1 MDRKILVT
9 GLGFITSIGND
20 KATVTKS
27 LIDLQHGFEKKLLLD
42 NPKLPVSVF
51 GTIKGF
57 ETSSHRWMDWEYPED
72 YSFEAS
78 CLKSMAP
85 HGLYALCA
93 MLQAISNSR
102 LSPEEISNPETG
114 LFCAS
119 AGSPF
124 LLRNQLNSL
133 MGGMRSNPMGILN
146 SISGTLNFNLGTYFK
161 IYGANSGFVSAC
173 TSTSHAL
180 AYAYEEIL
188 SGRQKRM
195 FVVGAEDLTAETFL
209 PFNTMGA
216 LSRNAD
222 PDTASRPFD
231 SSRDGF
237 VGTGG
242 ATVMIL
248 EEKEEALKRNAPVLA
263 EMAGWGQASD
273 GYNLAS
279 PHPEGKGLCMAM
291 QNSFTSSGISAA
303 EVDYINAHATSTPT
317 GDIAESSAI
326 RSVFS
331 DQGHRPFV
339 SSTKAITGHGLS
351 MAGVLEAAIS
361 TLAIS
366 EGFIP
371 GAAHIS
377 DIDPVCSH
385 LNLPQNTIQQ
395 PLNVVMSNGSGF
407 GGTNVSLI
415 FRRWNN

>member
-1 MDRKILVT
+1 
-9 GLGFITSIGND
+9 
-20 KATVTKS
+20 
-27 LIDLQHGFEKKLLLD
+27 
-42 NPKLPVSVF
+42 
-51 GTIKGF
+51 
-57 ETSSHRWMDWEYPED
+57 
-72 YSFEAS
+72 
-78 CLKSMAP
+78 MAP

-93 MLQAISNSR
+93 MLQAISNSS

-124 LLRNQLNSL
+124 LLRNQLNTL
-133 MGGMRSNPMGILN
+133 MSSGGIRSNPMGILN

-161 IYGANSGFVSAC
+161 IHGASSGFVSAC

-209 PFNTMGA
+209 PFSVMGA
-216 LSRNAD
+216 LSRND
-222 PDTASRPFD
+222 NPDKASRPFD

-248 EEKEEALKRNAPVLA
+248 EEKEEALRRGAPIFA
-263 EMAGWGQASD
+263 EMAGWGQATD

-291 QNSFTSSGISAA
+291 ENSFTSSGIFAG
-303 EVDYINAHATSTPT
+303 EVNYINAHATSTPT
-317 GDIAESSAI
+317 GDIAESLAI
-326 RSVFS
+326 KSVFS

-351 MAGVLEAAIS
+351 MAGVLEAAIC

-377 DIDPVCSH
+377 DVDPSCSH
-385 LNLPQNTIQQ
+385 LNLPKNTIQQ
-395 PLNVVMSNGSGF
+395 SPNVVMSNGSGF

-415 FRRWNN
+415 FRRWSN